1 MCCMNLKHGETV
13 AGCSKAE
20 CIEKQTKVPGSHL
33 SLKIPIQHRT
43 QYQNLL
49 VHAALFQQR
58 FSSLSSQPLETIFLS
73 SLDHKLPDY
82 H

>member
-1 MCCMNLKHGETV
+1 MFCMNLKHGETV

-49 VHAALFQQR
+49 VNAALFQQR